1 MNVITANTGRSVGA
15 AASSTAQTKRSAR
28 ALVYARAAEK
38 ERESRTSQGSGALLE
53 TLSAA
58 QSGRRAA
65 LSAGFGLSVAALFP
79 STALALLPDDDDEE
93 LIKRAKAKRST
104 KLREELATER
114 NFVGLQK
121 PTEDEIK
128 TVQLAVAKMV
138 KTGSLLEEGNLDE
151 AATVLGNSSTAW
163 ATNLTSLA
171 KRKSAGKA
179 SEPAGMMLSFLD
191 VLQKSVMNGDDKKAK
206 NSYAATAEAME
217 NFISA
222 VGMTDSIKGL

>member
-1 MNVITANTGRSVGA
+1 
-15 AASSTAQTKRSAR
+15 
-28 ALVYARAAEK
+28 
-38 ERESRTSQGSGALLE
+38 
-53 TLSAA
+53 
-58 QSGRRAA
+58 
-65 LSAGFGLSVAALFP
+65 
-79 STALALLPDDDDEE
+79 
-93 LIKRAKAKRST
+93 
-104 KLREELATER
+104 
-114 NFVGLQK
+114 
-121 PTEDEIK
+121 
-128 TVQLAVAKMV
+128 MV

-179 SEPAGMMLSFLD
+179 SEPAGMMLSSLD

>member
-1 MNVITANTGRSVGA
+1 MG
-15 AASSTAQTKRSAR
+15 
-28 ALVYARAAEK
+28 
-38 ERESRTSQGSGALLE
+38 
-53 TLSAA
+53 AA

-65 LSAGFGLSVAALFP
+65 LSAGFGLSVA
-79 STALALLPDDDDEE
+79 ALLPDDDDEE

-121 PTEDEIK
+121 PTEEEIK
-128 TVQLAVAKMV
+128 TVQLAVAKVV

-191 VLQKSVMNGDDKKAK
+191 VLQKSVMN
-206 NSYAATAEAME
+206 
-217 NFISA
+217 
-222 VGMTDSIKGL
+222 